1 MTSAKFSIKES
12 TRGVLFS
19 PIDKE
24 AIEMCDFLRRRNLT
38 MFDLE
43 YFLRKGMHIVLVS
56 YVPLSPEVFSKV
68 EYRPLEYV
76 LSE

>member
-24 AIEMCDFLRRRNLT
+24 AVEMCDFLRRRNLT
-38 MFDLE
+38 MTDME
-43 YFLRKGMHIVLVS
+43 YFIQKGMHIILVS
-56 YVPLSPEVFSKV
+56 HVPLTPEVFSKV